1 MVHRAW
7 LSSHVTDQAS
17 CSSSSH
23 RQMNEHQIMYV
34 LAINGVSSTWYKEWL
49 SIRNV
54 ADQWAAWR
62 GCSGECRCL
71 VLDEWHTCRTWYV
84 SLYSSEQPPFFI
96 HHPSLFSPL
105 LPFLYKHVLCIW
117 RDIRKTINIL
127 LVRLEHHYFRQNKK
141 PTTTTAVRAH
151 IKNQQWQPFQ

>member
-23 RQMNEHQIMYV
+23 RQMNEYQIMYV

-54 ADQWAAWR
+54 ADQ
-62 GCSGECRCL
+62 
-71 VLDEWHTCRTWYV
+71 
-84 SLYSSEQPPFFI
+84 
-96 HHPSLFSPL
+96 
-105 LPFLYKHVLCIW
+105 
-117 RDIRKTINIL
+117 
-127 LVRLEHHYFRQNKK
+127 
-141 PTTTTAVRAH
+141 
-151 IKNQQWQPFQ
+151 